1 MSSNV
6 RSPEEVLTAMDKD
19 GVRDNA
25 NLLTQ
30 LNAELLV
37 SLSIEAD
44 RVSKRNLEIAQM
56 SLGVAA
62 IALLVSVFQSIC
74 K

>member
-1 MSSNV
+1 
-6 RSPEEVLTAMDKD
+6 MDKD